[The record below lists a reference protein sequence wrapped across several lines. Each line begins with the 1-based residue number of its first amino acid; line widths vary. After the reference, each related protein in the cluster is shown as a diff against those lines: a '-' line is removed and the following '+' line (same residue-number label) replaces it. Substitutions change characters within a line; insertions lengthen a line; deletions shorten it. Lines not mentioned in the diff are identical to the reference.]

1 MLNQEDIDALLLRY
15 LLRECEE
22 GEKQV
27 VERWLAESSKNR
39 KQFED
44 LQRFHELVKRSIQ
57 ERAVQSDYADFR
69 KRLVQWQGRR
79 RRLRILTGVAAG
91 IALVICLGYAFF
103 FIGGQ
108 SNSHSDQLA
117 TNRLLPGKAHA
128 ILHLSDGR
136 AVNLNTDARHIE
148 EQNGAQLLAD
158 GHGRLDYQATD
169 KTEGKKVYNRLEV
182 PRGGEFQLALADG
195 TKVWLNAES
204 ELRYPAT
211 FTGKERRVA
220 LKGEAYFQVATDSTM
235 PFIVQVGE
243 METRVY
249 GTEFN
254 ISTQE
259 KGRIETVLVSGRIGI
274 RYNSKEM
281 MLAPSQKAAI
291 NLGDKKVSIEQ
302 VNILPYIA
310 WKDGIFMFQNE
321 SLEDIMEQL
330 GRWYDIDVF
339 FSNEGLKSIRLSGM
353 LERDK
358 DARELFRHF
367 EKISSARFS
376 VQGRTVVVNEKK

>member
-136 AVNLNTDARHIE
+136 AVNLNTEARHIE

-211 FTGKERRVA
+211 FTV
-220 LKGEAYFQVATDSTM
+220 
-235 PFIVQVGE
+235 
-243 METRVY
+243 
-249 GTEFN
+249 
-254 ISTQE
+254 
-259 KGRIETVLVSGRIGI
+259 
-274 RYNSKEM
+274 
-281 MLAPSQKAAI
+281 
-291 NLGDKKVSIEQ
+291 
-302 VNILPYIA
+302 
-310 WKDGIFMFQNE
+310 
-321 SLEDIMEQL
+321 
-330 GRWYDIDVF
+330 
-339 FSNEGLKSIRLSGM
+339 
-353 LERDK
+353 
-358 DARELFRHF
+358 
-367 EKISSARFS
+367 
-376 VQGRTVVVNEKK
+376 